1 MKKIII
7 STVALVSV
15 ITLFSSCKN
24 CKECTY
30 SQLPGS
36 YRVCDDG
43 SLEYCY
49 GGTCVADTSYN
60 GTQQEIINSLEAS
73 GFTCN

>member
-1 MKKIII
+1 MKKLII
-7 STVALVSV
+7 ASV
-15 ITLFSSCKN
+15 ILFGVATMFTSCKN

-36 YRVCDDG
+36 YRVCGDG
-43 SLEYCY
+43 TLEYCY
-49 GGTCVADTSYN
+49 AGTCVADTSYN
-60 GTQQEIINSLEAS
+60 GTQQEIIDALEAS